1 MIVSFQSDDPIHKQ
15 LDTLY
20 TGNVVAMRDVHRFK
34 DPDYAAYTIRLRE
47 RTPANAERLAG
58 ELFDRGMV
66 RHWDSDE
73 ATVNAIAAA
82 YNHREQIEHMA
93 CR

>member
-1 MIVSFQSDDPIHKQ
+1 MQ
-15 LDTLY
+15 LAERY

-82 YNHREQIEHMA
+82 WMEHPDTTISTVTNRQA
-93 CR
+93 AEVNWAP